1 MQLDRHSTKID
12 FEEFLAAL
20 ADGRKVAQR
29 RPSMVSRLGWREGG
43 STSGEQW
50 DSRER

>member
-1 MQLDRHSTKID
+1 MDRHSTKID

-29 RPSMVSRLGWREGG
+29 RPSMVRGRGYG
-43 STSGEQW
+43 SGQMRGKSI
-50 DSRER
+50 